1 MISCGQFA
9 ETLWH
14 VMSFKMWGF
23 QRHLALLQGGYPKIA
38 KSGLGDQLENS
49 CMSNSG
55 SNILWWS
62 GSPGWLFWT
71 RMPDLSE
78 ALKKASCVCR
88 KPPKAYQNREW
99 FFLMICQTFRK
110 THHRS
115 SKTYRSLQQP
125 SHPRSSRLRPLLW
138 IQGQTIYRMAQHGP
152 AWPRQLGWMRQEMG
166 YGRPK
171 KMTCSHGKWWFTMGF
186 WGIEVP
192 DKTMINPY
200 VFGIFHVL
208 PARCYG
214 FFWLFG
220 RWQKSGFTFCW
231 DDPSSW

>member
-1 MISCGQFA
+1 MCVYIYIVAVSSQKPF
-9 ETLWH
+9 

-23 QRHLALLQGGYPKIA
+23 QRHRALLQGGYPKI
-38 KSGLGDQLENS
+38 SLFLGDRETKNAKVGVGNQLEKS

-62 GSPGWLFWT
+62 DSPGWLFWT
-71 RMPDLSE
+71 RMPDLISE

-110 THHRS
+110 THHVS
-115 SKTYRSLQQP
+115 SKTWGSLQQP

-171 KMTCSHGKWWFTMGF
+171 KMTCSWKMMVHHG
-186 WGIEVP
+186 ILR
-192 DKTMINPY
+192 Y
-200 VFGIFHVL
+200 
-208 PARCYG
+208 R
-214 FFWLFG
+214 
-220 RWQKSGFTFCW
+220 
-231 DDPSSW
+231 SSR